1 MAIHNIKLV
10 MGSQDTISE
19 NPAPEDKRKA
29 TTLTVSLTAKELK
42 QMKALSGL
50 KGNVS
55 NDQIIKSY
63 IKSKLTYG
71 Y

>member
-1 MAIHNIKLV
+1 MNHHIKLV
-10 MGSQDTISE
+10 QGNEDTISE
-19 NPAPEDKRKA
+19 NPTPEDKRKA

-63 IKSKLTYG
+63 LKTKLTYG